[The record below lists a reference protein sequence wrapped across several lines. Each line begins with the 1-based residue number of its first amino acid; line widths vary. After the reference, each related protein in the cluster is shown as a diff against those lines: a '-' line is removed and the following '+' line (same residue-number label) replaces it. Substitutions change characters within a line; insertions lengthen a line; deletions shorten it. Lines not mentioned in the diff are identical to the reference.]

1 MSDPF
6 LKIPEPS
13 LPEHNLLQAA
23 GTLPQLTSGLRERVV
38 LNVHKQVRY
47 GRWADRAQ
55 VAGSVVAACMLVLLV
70 WNYRWTNPR
79 NPQPTPQSPN
89 TVQRDAPTPYRAYN
103 SPGTNSEDDDA
114 RAKTDANGK
123 PLPQGG
129 PAIRRESI
137 PEMRELNQMIEK
149 LQSRKN
155 VLCGFLPYL

>member
-13 LPEHNLLQAA
+13 RPEHNLLQAA

-38 LNVHKQVRY
+38 LSMHQQVRW
-47 GRWADRAQ
+47 GRWVDRAR
-55 VAGSVVAACMLVLLV
+55 VAGSVVAACLLVLLV
-70 WNYRWTNPR
+70 WNFRWTGQP
-79 NPQPTPQSPN
+79 NPQSTERSQD
-89 TVQRDAPTPYRAYN
+89 TVHHDAPTTYPAYV
-103 SPGTNSEDDDA
+103 SPGRNSEDDDA
-114 RAKTDANGK
+114 GPKTDANGN

-129 PAIRRESI
+129 PSIRRESI

-149 LQSRKN
+149 LQSRQN

>member
-13 LPEHNLLQAA
+13 LPEHNLLRDA
-23 GTLPQLTSGLRERVV
+23 GTLPQLTSGLRQRVV

-47 GRWADRAQ
+47 GRWNDRARI
-55 VAGSVVAACMLVLLV
+55 AGSVVAACLLVLMV
-70 WNYRWTNPR
+70 WNLRWTGPQ
-79 NPQPTPQSPN
+79 NPQRNEPSQD
-89 TVQRDAPTPYRAYN
+89 TVQHDAPPIYPSYT
-103 SPGTNSEDDDA
+103 SPGIDSEADEA
-114 RAKTDANGK
+114 RAKADAEGK

-129 PAIRRESI
+129 PSIRREST

-149 LQSRKN
+149 LQSRQN

>member
-1 MSDPF
+1 MNDPF

-38 LNVHKQVRY
+38 LSVNKQVRC
-47 GRWADRAQ
+47 GRWVDRAR
-55 VAGSVVAACMLVLLV
+55 VTGSVVTACLLVLLV
-70 WNYRWTNPR
+70 WNFRWTHQQNP
-79 NPQPTPQSPN
+79 PTTEQSQD
-89 TVQRDAPTPYRAYN
+89 TVQHDAPITYPAYT
-103 SPGTNSEDDDA
+103 SPGRNSEDDDA
-114 RAKTDANGK
+114 RAKTDTDGN

-129 PAIRRESI
+129 PSMRRESV

-149 LQSRKN
+149 LQSRQN

>member
-1 MSDPF
+1 MNDPF

-38 LNVHKQVRY
+38 LNMHKQVRY

-55 VAGSVVAACMLVLLV
+55 VAGSVVAACLLVLLV
-70 WNYRWTNPR
+70 WNFRWTNHQ
-79 NPQPTPQSPN
+79 NPLPTPRSQD
-89 TVQRDAPTPYRAYN
+89 TVQHDAPTTYPGYN
-103 SPGTNSEDDDA
+103 SPGSNSEDDDG
-114 RAKTDANGK
+114 RLKTDANGK

-129 PAIRRESI
+129 PSIRRESI

-149 LQSRKN
+149 LQSRQN

>member
-23 GTLPQLTSGLRERVV
+23 GTLPQLSLGLRQRVV

-47 GRWADRAQ
+47 GRWADRAR
-55 VAGSVVAACMLVLLV
+55 VAGSVVAACLLVLLV
-70 WNYRWTNPR
+70 WSFRWTNQQ
-79 NPQPTPQSPN
+79 NPQTTGQPQD
-89 TVQRDAPTPYRAYN
+89 TAQHDAPTTYPAYN
-103 SPGTNSEDDDA
+103 SPGRSSEDNGDA
-114 RAKTDANGK
+114 EKTDSNGN

-129 PAIRRESI
+129 PSIRRESI

-149 LQSRKN
+149 LQSRQN

>member
-13 LPEHNLLQAA
+13 LPEHNLLRAA

-38 LNVHKQVRY
+38 LNVNKQVRH
-47 GRWADRAQ
+47 GRWADRARI
-55 VAGSVVAACMLVLLV
+55 AGSVVAACLLVLMV
-70 WNYRWTNPR
+70 WNLRWTNH
-79 NPQPTPQSPN
+79 QSPQ
-89 TVQRDAPTPYRAYN
+89 TTEQSLDTARHDAPTTYPPYN
-103 SPGTNSEDDDA
+103 SSGRNSEDDDA
-114 RAKTDANGK
+114 RAKTDANGN

-129 PAIRRESI
+129 PSIRRESI

-149 LQSRKN
+149 LQGRQN